1 VRAYSS
7 DLRDRV
13 LADCGAGL
21 PTGAVA
27 AKYRVSAS
35 GVRRLKQRCRETS
48 STAPKPQRHG
58 PEPAWAAHAER
69 IAAAV
74 RQRPDDTLEEHRTRL
89 GLGLSTATLWRAIK
103 APGLTVKK

>member
-13 LADCGAGL
+13 LADCDAGL

-35 GVRRLKQRCRETS
+35 GVRRLKQRCREAG
-48 STAPKPQRHG
+48 STAPKP
-58 PEPAWAAHAER
+58 
-69 IAAAV
+69 
-74 RQRPDDTLEEHRTRL
+74 
-89 GLGLSTATLWRAIK
+89 
-103 APGLTVKK
+103 